1 MIKSARSHLARHPR
15 ARDALPAVLL
25 VVLAVFASMAGPSG
39 WHGPRAAPVLWTA
52 AACVPLVWRSRAPVV
67 VLAAVVAV
75 EGLQLAVVADPV
87 LLPGASLVALYTV
100 ASRLPRIR
108 AWAIGLTVCVG
119 MTAALA
125 ASRSEGILD
134 TGTLAWFDVLVL
146 AVAVGDTTRSRRAYL
161 ATLHDRA
168 EHAERT
174 REDEAARRVAAE
186 RVRIARDL
194 HDVVAHHI
202 TLVNAQAG
210 VARHLVL
217 TDPEAAYRA
226 LGQLKDTSRAALDEL
241 RATVG
246 LLRQDGDTH
255 PRTPA
260 PTLAEL
266 DDLAESFRRTGLPI
280 DITVTGTPRPATP
293 SVELA
298 AYRITQEA
306 LTNTAKHAGPATA
319 HVHLDYGESTLRV
332 DITDTGGGSPTVATN
347 HDGHGLIGM
356 RERAHAF
363 GGTLDTGTSD
373 RGGYRV
379 TAELPLPITTGNPGA
394 PR

>member
-1 MIKSARSHLARHPR
+1 MIKSARNRLARHPR

-39 WHGPRAAPVLWTA
+39 WHGPRAAPVSWTA
-52 AACVPLVWRSRAPVV
+52 AACVPLVWRTRAPVL

-75 EGLQLAVVADPV
+75 ESVQLAVVADPV

-100 ASRLPRIR
+100 ASRLPRAR
-108 AWAIGLTVCVG
+108 AWAIGLVVCAG
-119 MTAALA
+119 LTAGLA
-125 ASRSEGILD
+125 AARSRSILD
-134 TGTLAWFDVLVL
+134 AHTLAWFDVLVL
-146 AVAVGDTTRSRRAYL
+146 AVAIGDTTRSRRAYL

-168 EHAERT
+168 ERAERT

-226 LGQLKDTSRAALDEL
+226 LAQLTDTSRAALDEL

-246 LLRQDGDTH
+246 LLRQDGDTD
-255 PRTPA
+255 PRAPA
-260 PTLAEL
+260 PTLADL
-266 DDLAESFRRTGLPI
+266 DDLAASFRGTGLPVEV
-280 DITVTGTPRPATP
+280 TVIGTPRPAAP

-298 AYRITQEA
+298 AFRIIQEA

-319 HVHLDYGESTLRV
+319 HVRLDYGEGTLRV
-332 DITDTGGGSPTVATN
+332 DVTDTGRGGPAGAAD

-363 GGTLDTGTSD
+363 GGTLDTGTGD

-379 TAELPLPITTGNPGA
+379 TAELPLPLTPGDSGA